1 MHTSWEKLTK
11 YLLEQK
17 RFVYVA
23 EDNKTYGTPYT
34 FSISIKVSEIV
45 Q

>member
-17 RFVYVA
+17 HSVYVA
-23 EDNKTYGTPYT
+23 EDNKTYGIQYT
-34 FSISIKVSEIV
+34 FPISIKVSEII